1 MEQTLI
7 GLLENNVK
15 KHWDSDSL
23 SDYQGETLK
32 GKQIATQIAK
42 LHILF
47 EEMGIQRGDKIAL
60 CGRNTSNWCVCF
72 LGIITYGAVAVP
84 ILHEF
89 KPEQIHNIV
98 NHSDA
103 RILFAGDIVWKVLDG
118 EQMTQLEGVIQ
129 MNDYSIPFSRNE
141 ALIKFNST
149 LDDTFAKKYPKGMT
163 TSDVD
168 YTPEDDENKVAL
180 INYTSGTTS
189 SSKGVLLP
197 YRAIVSNIVFGFDN
211 LTLYKSD
218 NIVSML
224 PLAHMYGL
232 LYEFLFEFCSG
243 AHVWFLTRVPSPK
256 IIFQAFAE
264 LKPRLIVA
272 VPLIIEKVMKT
283 KVMPQLQ
290 TPKMKILL
298 HLPIINHFIK
308 KKIRA
313 KLVEAFGGKFF
324 EIIVG
329 GAGFNQDVE
338 KVLRMIRF
346 PYSVGYGM
354 TECAPLVCYTVW
366 DKFVAGSCG
375 QPVDRMQV
383 RILSRDPENVVG
395 EIIVKGDNVML
406 GYYKN
411 EEATR
416 QALDEQGWLHTGDLG
431 IIDSRG
437 NLFIRGRSKNMILG
451 PSGQNIYPEEIEEKL
466 NMYPLVAES
475 IISQGKDLKL
485 KALVHP
491 DTDAAKK
498 QDLTDADV
506 EKAIE
511 EYRVNINQ
519 ELPAY
524 SQIASVTIHAEEFEK
539 TPKRSIKRFL
549 YQDSF

>member
-15 KHWDSDSL
+15 KNWDSDSL

-42 LHILF
+42 MHILF
-47 EEMGIQRGDKIAL
+47 EEMGIKRGDKVAL

-72 LGIITYGAVAVP
+72 LSAITYGAVAVP

-103 RILFAGDIVWKVLDG
+103 RLLFAGDIVWKSLDG
-118 EQMTQLEGVIQ
+118 NLMPQLDGVIQ
-129 MNDYSIPFSRNE
+129 MNDYSIPFLRND
-141 ALIKFNST
+141 ALSNFSSTIEETFN
-149 LDDTFAKKYPKGMT
+149 KKYPKGFT
-163 TSDVD
+163 VDDVR
-168 YTPEDDENKVAL
+168 YTPEADENDVAL

-189 SSKGVLLP
+189 FSKGVLLP
-197 YRAIVSNIVFGFDN
+197 YRALISNIVFGFDN

-272 VPLIIEKVMKT
+272 VPLIIEKVMRT
-283 KVMPQLQ
+283 KIMPQLQ
-290 TPKMKILL
+290 TPKMRLLL
-298 HLPIINHFIK
+298 HLPVVGYFVRR
-308 KKIRA
+308 KIRS
-313 KLVEAFGGKFF
+313 KMIEAFGGKFF

-329 GAGFNQDVE
+329 GAGFNPEVE
-338 KVLRMIRF
+338 KMLHMLRF

-354 TECAPLVCYTVW
+354 TECAPLVCYTIW
-366 DKFVAGSCG
+366 NKFVPGSCG
-375 QPVDRMQV
+375 QAVDRMKV
-383 RILSRDPENVVG
+383 RVLSRDPEHVVG

-416 QALDEQGWLHTGDLG
+416 LAIDEQGWLHTGDLG

-451 PSGQNIYPEEIEEKL
+451 PSGQNIYPEELEEK
-466 NMYPLVAES
+466 
-475 IISQGKDLKL
+475 
-485 KALVHP
+485 
-491 DTDAAKK
+491 
-498 QDLTDADV
+498 
-506 EKAIE
+506 
-511 EYRVNINQ
+511 
-519 ELPAY
+519 
-524 SQIASVTIHAEEFEK
+524 
-539 TPKRSIKRFL
+539 
-549 YQDSF
+549 